1 MHLKHSSGMRKVKI
15 KINVIG
21 QIRSWKWV
29 YTPTDHL
36 AKDKGIPGCFFF
48 ISKIISRYEELDK
61 DGEVFTC
68 QLTLIYKKE
77 NGVNGEEEV
86 FEGTGKSKK
95 EAKHDSAFNALQ
107 RSYILQSVRG
117 GMSY

>member
-1 MHLKHSSGMRKVKI
+1 MHLKHTPGMRKVKI

-36 AKDKGIPGCFFF
+36 AKDKGISGCCFF
-48 ISKIISRYEELDK
+48 ISKIISSYKELDK
-61 DGEVFTC
+61 DGEVFAC

-86 FEGTGKSKK
+86 YKGTGKSKK
-95 EAKHDSAFNALQ
+95 EAKHDSAFKA
-107 RSYILQSVRG
+107 LQSVRG
-117 GMSY
+117 GMSYLYS

>member
-1 MHLKHSSGMRKVKI
+1 MKHTPGMRKVKI

-36 AKDKGIPGCFFF
+36 AKIRGYRVVVFF

-61 DGEVFTC
+61 DGEVFSC

-95 EAKHDSAFNALQ
+95 EAKHDSAFKA
-107 RSYILQSVRG
+107 LQSVRG

>member
-1 MHLKHSSGMRKVKI
+1 MHLKHTPGMQKVKI
-15 KINVIG
+15 KTNVIG

-29 YTPTDHL
+29 YTQTDHL
-36 AKDKGIPGCFFF
+36 VKHKEISGWFFLL
-48 ISKIISRYEELDK
+48 KIISSYEELDQ
-61 DGEVFTC
+61 DGELFAC

-86 FEGTGKSKK
+86 YKGTGKSKK

>member
-1 MHLKHSSGMRKVKI
+1 M
-15 KINVIG
+15 
-21 QIRSWKWV
+21 
-29 YTPTDHL
+29 
-36 AKDKGIPGCFFF
+36 
-48 ISKIISRYEELDK
+48 DK
-61 DGEVFTC
+61 DGEVFAC

-95 EAKHDSAFNALQ
+95 EAKHDSAFKA
-107 RSYILQSVRG
+107 LQSVRG